1 MTFWLFFHPHVYYWG
16 KLYQKG
22 ANHQYTELCPLILQ
36 EVHNN
41 LKTASQSN
49 YQPQLSLHWF
59 HPNPATGPPAAFCTS
74 APFSFAWLCNPP
86 PPFLNNFAS
95 LWQRALHCNKQMI
108 SSSNLV
114 TLLSALEYCLDVEKL
129 NLSAIRTVR
138 VLRPLRAINRIPS
151 VLMI

>member
-22 ANHQYTELCPLILQ
+22 ANHQYIELCPLILQ

-74 APFSFAWLCNPP
+74 APFSFAWLCNPLPLSWTILLPFDSEHCIATIRWSP
-86 PPFLNNFAS
+86 PPTWS
-95 LWQRALHCNKQMI
+95 P
-108 SSSNLV
+108 S
-114 TLLSALEYCLDVEKL
+114 SALSSTASTWRSSTSPPSERSVYWG
-129 NLSAIRTVR
+129 LSERSTVSQ
-138 VLRPLRAINRIPS
+138 VC
-151 VLMI
+151 

>member
-1 MTFWLFFHPHVYYWG
+1 MFITEANYTKRGQIINTLNSALWFFRKCIITLKLHPSQITNPNCLCTDSIPTLPRGPCCLLYLCTFL
-16 KLYQKG
+16 
-22 ANHQYTELCPLILQ
+22 LCLALQ
-36 EVHNN
+36 
-41 LKTASQSN
+41 
-49 YQPQLSLHWF
+49 
-59 HPNPATGPPAAFCTS
+59 
-74 APFSFAWLCNPP
+74 PP